1 MHLIQNL
8 NTLPRLNLDHL
19 DTSNF
24 ELRTK
29 ARSLGF
35 GRRLYYAEKQ
45 ALWLKTQIP
54 NFSDSL
60 KLSTQAE
67 MGWQRE
73 LDFYQVYARSSEL
86 NFFLPHQII
95 QQPFKIGHDH
105 FEHALILVDA
115 RAHFQV
121 MPHQQSITQIRQHL
135 LQAVE
140 PLVCLQE
147 LGYLHADLKQEHFVN
162 DQGRVCLLDFEH
174 VQSIYQNDTYELNA
188 TPRYMAPELFQGQAK
203 SLQSEV
209 YALGVIFYEWLS
221 GQRLQATDYLDWALL
236 HCQRLKIG
244 LPESL
249 QAFQGLLEDMLCK
262 QQPHRL
268 TDFKAVRSY
277 LMTEIE

>member
-1 MHLIQNL
+1 M
-8 NTLPRLNLDHL
+8 PRLNLDHL
-19 DTSNF
+19 DISDF

-35 GRRLYYAEKQ
+35 GRRLYYAGGH
-45 ALWLKTQIP
+45 ALWLKSQI
-54 NFSDSL
+54 SHRTDSL
-60 KLSTQAE
+60 QSSPHAE
-67 MGWQRE
+67 LGWQHE
-73 LDFYQVYARSSEL
+73 LDFYQAHASSGDL

-95 QQPFKIGHDH
+95 QQPFKINHEQ
-105 FEHALILVDA
+105 FEQALILVDA
-115 RAHFQV
+115 PAYFQI

-140 PLVCLQE
+140 PLICLQE

-162 DQGRVCLLDFEH
+162 NQGRVCLLDFEH
-174 VQSIYQNDTYELNA
+174 VQTLHQNGLHELNA

-221 GQRLQATDYLDWALL
+221 GQRLQATDYLDWAFL
-236 HCQRLKIG
+236 HCQRLKVE
-244 LPESL
+244 LPQHL
-249 QAFQGLLEDMLCK
+249 QAFQGLLEEMLSK
-262 QQPHRL
+262 QKQHRL
-268 TDFKAVRSY
+268 ADFQAAKDY